1 MKKVCYFCG
10 KLMELKDGH
19 GHTGVFHSVCAEC
32 ADRLKLDERMPEIL
46 WAIAD
51 MRKQNSS
58 CRELNRELVTT
69 AAV

>member
-10 KLMELKDGH
+10 KLMGQKDEH
-19 GHTGVFHSVCAEC
+19 RHETVSHSVCDEC
-32 ADRLKLDERMPEIL
+32 ADRLKLDERLPALL

-58 CRELNRELVTT
+58 CRELSNEPVTV
-69 AAV
+69 AVA